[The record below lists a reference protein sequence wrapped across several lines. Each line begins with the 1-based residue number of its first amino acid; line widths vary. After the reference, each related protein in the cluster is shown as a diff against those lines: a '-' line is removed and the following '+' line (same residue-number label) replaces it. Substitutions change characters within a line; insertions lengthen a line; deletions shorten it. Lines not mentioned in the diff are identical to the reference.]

1 MPSPQARYNQGVRD
15 AVSEVI
21 RYNRA
26 FDRESLRRKVEAM
39 SRGPFEFFRAT
50 SHLFALDVRFG
61 RSEPAGL
68 IIGDL
73 HSENFGAF
81 RAVSNDI
88 VYDINDFDDCA
99 TGAYEYDLRR
109 LLTSLVVGGEAAKL
123 PLSGCVAACEAAL
136 DEYVAAIARFGKC
149 THRRDLAARKSA
161 AQVKGLLAVARER
174 SRVDMLR
181 GFVTQDRQTGR
192 WLFRANPKF
201 APLDGA
207 RRAAIAEAFPHFLR
221 HCQAPAGAETSK
233 YVLED
238 AVFRFA
244 GRGSL
249 GRERY
254 ALLLRKGLAAREDL
268 TALRLIE
275 WKAAFDSPLD
285 STHPHTRAQGKGRAK
300 AIYDAALRFQMQP
313 KRYWGFTVVN
323 SRPFQVR
330 EIGANDDRFS
340 PKKFS
345 NAARLSVA
353 ARVFGGITAR
363 AHLMSSLG
371 TEGPRPLAKAKA
383 SMQRPLIAF
392 ALGYAET
399 VQRDQADF
407 CQRADEVRK
416 ALKL

>member
-1 MPSPQARYNQGVRD
+1 MRD

-21 RYNRA
+21 RYNQA
-26 FDRESLRRKVEAM
+26 FDRDSLRRKVAAM

-50 SHLFALDVRFG
+50 SHLFALDVRIG
-61 RSEPAGL
+61 ASEPSGL

-73 HSENFGAF
+73 HTENFGSY

-88 VYDINDFDDCA
+88 VYDINDFDDCT

-136 DEYVAAIARFGKC
+136 DEYVGALARFGQARR
-149 THRRDLAARKSA
+149 RRDLAALKST
-161 AQVKGLLAVARER
+161 AQVTRLIAVARER

-181 GFVTQDRQTGR
+181 GLVRHDRQTGSYR
-192 WLFRANPKF
+192 FRADPKF
-201 APLDGA
+201 APLDVT

-221 HCQAPAGAETSK
+221 HCQAPAGADTAR

-244 GRGSL
+244 GKGSL

-254 ALLLRKGLAAREDL
+254 AVLVRKGLAAHEDL
-268 TALRLIE
+268 SALRLIE
-275 WKAAFDSPLD
+275 WKAAFDSPVGAKQPRHRVQD
-285 STHPHTRAQGKGRAK
+285 QGRALE
-300 AIYDAALRFQMQP
+300 IYDAALRFQMQP

-330 EIGANDDRFS
+330 ELGANDDRFS

-345 NAARLSVA
+345 TAVRLTAA

-363 AHLMSSLG
+363 AHLLASLG
-371 TEGPRPLAKAKA
+371 TEGPRPLAKAR
-383 SMQRPLIAF
+383 MQRRLMAF
-392 ALGYAET
+392 ALEYAGT
-399 VQRDQADF
+399 VQQDHEDF
-407 CQRADEVRK
+407 CRRVDEVKK
-416 ALKL
+416 AFRL